1 MTIIINPLSGA
12 QSSGKTTSINRTYR
26 ILTEAGF
33 RVLKTP
39 ETARLH
45 KGPIGKAGGFKAQ
58 KWMIEKQIELEK
70 EALDTLISEG
80 YHKSTEKA
88 FILCDRCIWDM
99 LVYSISLNRRG
110 VVSDDELIKV
120 EKLVTEYAATDPY
133 TTIFFC
139 EKKPLYD
146 DGVRDTDPAWQDDIY
161 QTFKAVIKDYN
172 IQVVTLQ

>member
-1 MTIIINPLSGA
+1 MTIIIYPLSGA
-12 QSSGKTTSINRTYR
+12 QSSGKTTTINRTYR
-26 ILTEAGF
+26 MLRDAGF
-33 RVLKTP
+33 RVIKTP
-39 ETARLH
+39 EAARMY
-45 KGPIGKAGGFKAQ
+45 KGPIGKQGGFAAQ
-58 KWMIEKQIELEK
+58 KWMIDKQKELEK
-70 EALDTLISEG
+70 DAVDMLIAEG
-80 YHKSTEKA
+80 FHKSTEKA

-110 VVSDDELIKV
+110 VVTDDDLIKV
-120 EKLVTEYAATDPY
+120 EKLVTEYAETDPY

-146 DGVRDTDPAWQDDIY
+146 DGVRDTDPEWQDDIY